1 MLLDNLLQ
9 MGIVRVG
16 ELELTMAWLVEHGP
30 VVLHPPMPNWA
41 LRRLVDTGR
50 ILRLRRDV
58 YLAPTPEGKLPPLP
72 AVLGSL
78 AADGYISFA
87 TALAHHGFTDQ
98 DPGRWVVVSPTR
110 RAPLRYGRLTVSFH
124 LSSHKATS
132 AATIEELING
142 VTVRY
147 ATPTKAFLDILETP
161 QLGPELGS
169 LVGAFRAGV
178 EGGRL
183 DLQEFRRDL
192 LMTGSLVMA
201 RRGGLLIELA
211 CGITDKA
218 LLQRARRSHSWSTV
232 TSSRGER
239 DSRWYV
245 ILPDSRARILARAS

>member
-1 MLLDNLLQ
+1 MALDNLVK
-9 MGIVRVG
+9 MGVIRVS
-16 ELELTMAWLVEHGP
+16 ELELALLRLVEHGP
-30 VVLHPPMPNWA
+30 VVLDPTVPNWA

-50 ILRLRRDV
+50 VLRLRRGV
-58 YLAPTPEGKLPPLP
+58 YLAPTPAGKLPPLP
-72 AVLGSL
+72 AVLGSF

-87 TALAHHGFTDQ
+87 AALAHRGFTDQ

-110 RAPLRYGRLTVSFH
+110 RAPIRYGRLTVSFH
-124 LSSHKATS
+124 LSSRKATS
-132 AATIEELING
+132 ASTVEELING

-147 ATPTKAFLDILETP
+147 ATATQAFLDILGTP

-178 EGGRL
+178 DGGRL
-183 DLQEFRRDL
+183 DLEEFRRDL

-211 CGITDKA
+211 CGITDNE
-218 LLQRARRSHSWSTV
+218 LLVRARRSHNWSAV

-245 ILPDSRARILARAS
+245 VLPDSRARILARAS